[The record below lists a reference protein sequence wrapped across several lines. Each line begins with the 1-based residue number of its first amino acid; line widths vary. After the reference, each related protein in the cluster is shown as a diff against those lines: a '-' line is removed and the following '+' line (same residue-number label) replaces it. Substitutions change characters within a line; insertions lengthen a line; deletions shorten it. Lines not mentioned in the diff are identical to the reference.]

1 MTTGEQERERTLLER
16 LTFFS
21 DAVFAIAITLLVIEV
36 HVPEIH
42 PATEAG
48 LQQALLDLTPKYVGF
63 VISFLVIG
71 RFWLGHHRMFGI
83 LRRADNRLIVAN
95 MALLL
100 GVAFMPFPTAVFS
113 EYAQLQTSTLL
124 YTGWLVALGLCNWRL
139 IGIGVGDDRLLAADH
154 DPAVRRKLLV
164 GRWLPIMI
172 GIGAMVAVFI
182 HPALPLLVLVFGTLI
197 GTVLVRI
204 FTRAKSSAEADAAP
218 GVPLEPAA

>member
-1 MTTGEQERERTLLER
+1 MSGSAERERTLLER

-48 LQQALLDLTPKYVGF
+48 LQQALLDQTPKYIGF
-63 VISFLVIG
+63 LVSFLVIG

-113 EYAQLQTSTLL
+113 EYVGLRTSTAL
-124 YTGWLVALGLCNWRL
+124 YTGWLIVLGLANWRL
-139 IGIGVGDDRLLAADH
+139 IGIGLGDDRLLAEDH
-154 DPAVRRKLLV
+154 DPAVRRQLLV
-164 GRWLPIMI
+164 GRWMPIAI
-172 GIGAMVAVFI
+172 GVAAMASVFV
-182 HPALPLLVLVFGTLI
+182 HPALPLLVLVLGPLI

-204 FTRAKSSAEADAAP
+204 FTRKASPQTDAAP